1 MINIAEILKDCPK
14 GTKLYSPI
22 CGNCKLLKIYNG
34 LGLDVINDVDE
45 VFNFSYDGR
54 YNLNGECC
62 IFPSK
67 DNRDWNTFRPF
78 KDGDILTY
86 TSNHTT
92 TFIYRNKDNEP
103 HLSTSFYV
111 ACNDA
116 ASHNFLIYNKY
127 TLIALNENCDVRLA
141 TEDEKI
147 KLFDAIKANGYK
159 WNAETKT
166 LEKLIV
172 PKFKVGDQIVKKN
185 SISNSFIVNSVSC
198 EYYGLQLPDKSGVG
212 VLNVN
217 EQDDWEVLPQY
228 FFNDGDIIAKDDFI
242 VIFSHSKQ
250 SEVKVKEQIVYYHC
264 YLRGSG
270 YFKSTKDCGVGYISD
285 FRFASE
291 SEKQKLFNAIK
302 ENGYKWNSE
311 TKTLEKI
318 IVPKFK
324 AGDKIKEKN
333 ERFPST
339 RTIYNYVEGIGYSTT
354 IHDWVRIEDQDNWE
368 LVPIHKFKSG
378 DKIIKKDDPTECWY
392 VQGVDIYNNSFYFI
406 VANGKL
412 ANLPLKDQDEWELAP
427 VPKFKVGDI
436 VETKRNKLFDYK
448 IIKITDTHYTLESIP
463 EANTYDILIC
473 EDEYWR
479 LVHKKFDISTLKAYD
494 KVLVR
499 DTNKQ
504 MWVADLFGH
513 AIDRP
518 LGGYT
523 FACVGHYPNQCIPY
537 EGNEHLLGTIND
549 CDEYYKNW

>member
-22 CGNCKLLKIYNG
+22 CGNCKLLKVYNG
-34 LGLDVINDVDE
+34 LGLDVINDADE

-86 TSNHTT
+86 TGNHTT

-111 ACNDA
+111 ACNNA
-116 ASHNFLIYNKY
+116 PTHNFLIYNKY

-147 KLFDAIKANGYK
+147 KLFDVIKANGYK

-166 LEKLIV
+166 LENLI
-172 PKFKVGDQIVKKN
+172 I
-185 SISNSFIVNSVSC
+185 
-198 EYYGLQLPDKSGVG
+198 
-212 VLNVN
+212 
-217 EQDDWEVLPQY
+217 
-228 FFNDGDIIAKDDFI
+228 
-242 VIFSHSKQ
+242 
-250 SEVKVKEQIVYYHC
+250 
-264 YLRGSG
+264 
-270 YFKSTKDCGVGYISD
+270 
-285 FRFASE
+285 
-291 SEKQKLFNAIK
+291 
-302 ENGYKWNSE
+302 
-311 TKTLEKI
+311 
-318 IVPKFK
+318 PKFK

-339 RTIYNYVEGIGYSTT
+339 RTIYSYVEGIGYSTT

-368 LVPIHKFKSG
+368 LVPTHKFKS
-378 DKIIKKDDPTECWY
+378 
-392 VQGVDIYNNSFYFI
+392 
-406 VANGKL
+406 
-412 ANLPLKDQDEWELAP
+412 
-427 VPKFKVGDI
+427 GDI

-463 EANTYDILIC
+463 GANTYDILIC
-473 EDEYWR
+473 EDENWK
-479 LVHKKFDISTLKAYD
+479 LVPNKFDISILKAYD

-499 DTNKQ
+499 DTNEQ
-504 MWVADLFGH
+504 VWVADLFGH
-513 AIDRP
+513 ALDRP

>member
-14 GTKLYSPI
+14 GTELYSPI

-34 LGLDVINDVDE
+34 LGFDVINDADE

-67 DNRDWNTFRPF
+67 DKRDWNTFRPF

-86 TSNHTT
+86 TGNHTT

-116 ASHNFLIYNKY
+116 TSHNFLIYNKY

-172 PKFKVGDQIVKKN
+172 PKFK
-185 SISNSFIVNSVSC
+185 
-198 EYYGLQLPDKSGVG
+198 
-212 VLNVN
+212 
-217 EQDDWEVLPQY
+217 
-228 FFNDGDIIAKDDFI
+228 
-242 VIFSHSKQ
+242 
-250 SEVKVKEQIVYYHC
+250 
-264 YLRGSG
+264 
-270 YFKSTKDCGVGYISD
+270 
-285 FRFASE
+285 
-291 SEKQKLFNAIK
+291 
-302 ENGYKWNSE
+302 
-311 TKTLEKI
+311 
-318 IVPKFK
+318 

-339 RTIYNYVEGIGYSTT
+339 RTIDNYVEGIGYYTT

-368 LVPIHKFKSG
+368 LVPTH
-378 DKIIKKDDPTECWY
+378 
-392 VQGVDIYNNSFYFI
+392 
-406 VANGKL
+406 
-412 ANLPLKDQDEWELAP
+412 
-427 VPKFKVGDI
+427 KFKVGDI
-436 VETKRNKLFDYK
+436 ITNGKVT
-448 IIKITDTHYTLESIP
+448 IKIGHIDGDYY
-463 EANTYDILIC
+463 YDITRNIATRLFIKFQ
-473 EDEYWR
+473 DEWE
-479 LVHKKFDISTLKAYD
+479 LVPNKFDISTLKAYD

-499 DTNKQ
+499 DTDEQ
-504 MWVADLFGH
+504 VWVADLFSH
-513 AIDRP
+513 ALVRP
-518 LGGYT
+518 LGNYT
-523 FACVGHYPNQCIPY
+523 FACIGHYPNQCIPY
-537 EGNEHLLGTIND
+537 EGNEHLLGKCDD

>member
-22 CGNCKLLKIYNG
+22 CGECRLVKLYDG
-34 LGLDVINDVDE
+34 LGFDVINDIDD

-78 KDGDILTY
+78 NDGDILTY

-116 ASHNFLIYNKY
+116 TSHNFLIYNKY

-172 PKFKVGDQIVKKN
+172 PKFKVGDKIVRKN
-185 SISNSFIVNSVSC
+185 SMSNSLIVNSVSSD
-198 EYYGLQLPDKSGVG
+198 YYGLALPDRTGVG
-212 VLNVN
+212 VLNVS
-217 EQDDWEVLPQY
+217 EQDDWELVL
-228 FFNDGDIIAKDDFI
+228 
-242 VIFSHSKQ
+242 H
-250 SEVKVKEQIVYYHC
+250 
-264 YLRGSG
+264 
-270 YFKSTKDCGVGYISD
+270 
-285 FRFASE
+285 
-291 SEKQKLFNAIK
+291 
-302 ENGYKWNSE
+302 
-311 TKTLEKI
+311 
-318 IVPKFK
+318 
-324 AGDKIKEKN
+324 
-333 ERFPST
+333 
-339 RTIYNYVEGIGYSTT
+339 
-354 IHDWVRIEDQDNWE
+354 
-368 LVPIHKFKSG
+368 IHKFKPG
-378 DKIIKKDDPTECWY
+378 DKIVKKNDPTECWY
-392 VQGVDIYNNSFYFI
+392 VQGVNINCNSDYFYYI
-406 VANGKL
+406 VTKGKI
-412 ANLPLKDQDEWELAP
+412 ANLHFKDQDEWELAP

-463 EANTYDILIC
+463 GANTYDMFIC
-473 EDEYWR
+473 EDENWK
-479 LVHKKFDISTLKAYD
+479 LVPNKFDISTLKPFD
-494 KVLVR
+494 KVLAR
-499 DTNKQ
+499 PCNSDI
-504 MWVADLFGH
+504 WECELFSSYHSNCSNPFHCIG
-513 AIDRP
+513 IW
-518 LGGYT
+518 T
-523 FACVGHYPNQCIPY
+523 EQCIPY
-537 EGNEHLLGTIND
+537 KGNEHLIGTTND
-549 CDEYYKNW
+549 CDEFYKNW